1 MEGGAVEWQ
10 RAIFGKCVETHI
22 MDKRERERDD
32 LGQAY
37 ERWVTNSN
45 TPPV

>member
-22 MDKRERERDD
+22 MDKRERDD